1 MTVDDARF
9 VDLYERYHRHIRAYC
24 RRRTKPE
31 LVDDAV
37 ADTFLTALRKF
48 DDIPDGDSTL
58 PWLYGV
64 AFRVLGHQWRGR
76 SRRGRLDRK
85 LLGLGADPGPRPDD
99 VIVARH
105 EANTVREALSRLN
118 KTDREILLLAAWEGL
133 SHTEISEALKISEG
147 AVRQRFY
154 QAKKNLTRQ
163 YSRLDKGRSQ
173 SPAAQ
178 EGGSW

>member
-1 MTVDDARF
+1 MPPDDARF
-9 VDLYERYHRHIRAYC
+9 GDLYERYHRQIYAYC
-24 RRRTKPE
+24 RRRTQPE
-31 LVDDAV
+31 MVDDAV
-37 ADTFLTALRKF
+37 ADTFLTAFRKI
-48 DDIPDGDSTL
+48 DDIPADDAAL

-64 AFRVLGHQWRGR
+64 AFKVLGHQWRGR

-85 LLGLGADPGPRPDD
+85 LLGLGVASRPQPDE

-105 EANTVREALSRLN
+105 EANQVREALGRLN
-118 KTDREILLLAAWEGL
+118 NTDREILLLAAWEGL
-133 SHTEISEALKISEG
+133 AHHEIAEVLSISEG

-163 YSRLDKGRSQ
+163 YARLEKGRTR

-178 EGGSW
+178 EGGAW